1 MKKVKFPTDF
11 RGFFPAKKSVRHVR
25 HVRHA
30 VEAAE
35 LAVRSSPV
43 SGLRPGHLPTDRR
56 ESQSLEESM
65 QCMAFKGWTQMIG
78 LSMTLQIM
86 HHWLITKNN
95 FAAYAA
101 VDRSGWRAPEKR
113 DEGQG
118 LRIKWRVFSSCKQ
131 LKELFWD
138 SEIEEYDSM
147 QHALVLF
154 DFLFWIFNFETLNFR
169 SELHSPENYF
179 PHQNDD
185 VTM

>member
-1 MKKVKFPTDF
+1 MLPLIAQD
-11 RGFFPAKKSVRHVR
+11 G
-25 HVRHA
+25 
-30 VEAAE
+30 
-35 LAVRSSPV
+35 
-43 SGLRPGHLPTDRR
+43 GLRRR
-56 ESQSLEESM
+56 GMKAKDSGSSEEYF
-65 QCMAFKGWTQMIG
+65 QVA
-78 LSMTLQIM
+78 
-86 HHWLITKNN
+86 
-95 FAAYAA
+95 
-101 VDRSGWRAPEKR
+101 
-113 DEGQG
+113 
-118 LRIKWRVFSSCKQ
+118 CKQ